1 MATGS
6 LKIYEEL
13 KKLCEDDPDVEVEL
27 QEHVEHVGIVKSG
40 CQGFCELGPLVRI
53 EPYSY
58 QYIKVQMEDCKEIAD
73 RTVKLGEPVERLF
86 YEKNN
91 KSYAHPKDIPYF
103 KNISASYSKTAVISM
118 QSHYLNSHRRI
129 FALTKALFEMS
140 PEAALLMKWINPDF
154 ADVEAVASWLDVNGN
169 R

>member
-58 QYIKVQMEDCKEIAD
+58 QYIKVQMEDCKEIVD

-103 KNISASYSKTAVISM
+103 AKQTRIVLENCGNIDAESLSEYIGVGGFS
-118 QSHYLNSHRRI
+118 
-129 FALTKALFEMS
+129 ALTKALFEMFS
-140 PEAALLMKWINPDF
+140 G
-154 ADVEAVASWLDVNGN
+154 SSC
-169 R
+169 